1 MTNLER
7 AYEKLNGE
15 INRPVVGNDTIIVAL
30 SRPEAQALRLAALN
44 DIANAADQHFSRQED
59 K

>member
-15 INRPVVGNDTIIVAL
+15 SNRPVVGNDTIIVAL

-44 DIANAADQHFSRQED
+44 DIANAADQHSEGS

>member
-44 DIANAADQHFSRQED
+44 DIANAADQHSEGS